1 MKKEHTKIALIGG
14 GPAAMFMY
22 KEIIAQNS
30 AVHVTIFERS
40 ERLGAGMPYSK
51 CGAEAEHVTNV
62 SANEIPEL
70 PQTPMEWWEARNA
83 DIADSTTNYSP
94 YKVFPRRIFGD
105 YLESQFNILI
115 SNGREKGIKTDI
127 CTGTMVN
134 DINYLGRS
142 VIVSVEGSK
151 SYLFDKVVICTGHR
165 FPTDKDEAATGV
177 YKSPYPPQK
186 LSLQLNHAVAIK
198 GASLTAVDA
207 IKTLARANGA
217 FSARKNDELVYK
229 PDTDSPDFKIV
240 LHCRSGMLPAV
251 RFHLADP
258 HLKNPSLLT
267 EVKIEEHKRR
277 NDGFLSLDYIFEKD
291 FLEPLRQ
298 SSPDLY
304 NKVKDMNMERF
315 VDSMLEVR
323 HRVDPFVMMRS
334 ECNEAAKSIRRKES
348 VYWKEMLGVL
358 SFAMNYPAKYFSAE
372 DMLRFKATLHPL
384 ISLVIAYIPQSS
396 CRELLALHK
405 AGSLDLVN
413 VGNDSSIEQ
422 RPGGGITYHYTDEAG
437 KDLEINYNTFID
449 CTGQPH
455 IDLSDFPF
463 KGLANA
469 GTVSQARLAFRSEEA
484 ALRYK
489 ADHPADVEIVAG
501 TYYLNVSG
509 VAVDDRFRIVDE
521 EGRANDAIYMMAV
534 PLMGGYN
541 PDYSGLDFCEE
552 ASKRIAESL
561 LKGKEHAVMQLSG
574 RPVLRPMDSVA

>member
-1 MKKEHTKIALIGG
+1 MKKGHTKIALIGG

-22 KEIIAQNS
+22 KQIIAQS
-30 AVHVTIFERS
+30 SPVHVTIFERS
-40 ERLGAGMPYSK
+40 DRLGAGMPYSK

-70 PQTPMEWWEARNA
+70 PQTPMEWWQGQNA
-83 DIADSTTNYSP
+83 DIAGNTNYSP

-105 YLESQFNILI
+105 YLESQFHILI
-115 SNGREKGIKTDI
+115 RNGREKGISTDI
-127 CTGTMVN
+127 CTGTTVS
-134 DINYLGRS
+134 DINYLGRN
-142 VIVSVEGSK
+142 VIVSVEGCK
-151 SYLFDKVVICTGHR
+151 SHLFDKVVICTGHR
-165 FPTDKDEAATGV
+165 FPIEQDEAATGV
-177 YKSPYPPQK
+177 YQSPYPPQK
-186 LSLQLNHAVAIK
+186 LSLRFNHPVAIK

-207 IKTLARANGA
+207 IRTLARANGE
-217 FSARKNDELVYK
+217 FSAKKNGNLVYK
-229 PDTDSPDFKIV
+229 PNTNSPDFKIV

-267 EVKIEEHKRR
+267 EEQIGEHKRR
-277 NDGFLSLDYIFEKD
+277 NNGFLSLDYIFEKD
-291 FLEPLRQ
+291 FLEPLKI
-298 SSPDLY
+298 SSPEIYD
-304 NKVKDMNMERF
+304 KVKDMNMEEF
-315 VDSMLEVR
+315 VHSVLEVR
-323 HRVDPFVMMRS
+323 HHVDPFVMLRS

-405 AGSLDLVN
+405 AGLLDLVN
-413 VGNDSSIEQ
+413 VGNESSIVQ
-422 RPGGGITYHYTDEAG
+422 RPGGGITYHYINEAG
-437 KDLEINYNTFID
+437 NDMAINYSTFID

-455 IDLSDFPF
+455 IDLRDFPF

-489 ADHPADVEIVAG
+489 ADHPANVDMVAG
-501 TYYLNVSG
+501 TYYLKVSG

-521 EGRANDAIYMMAV
+521 EGQPNNAIYMMAV

-552 ASKRIAESL
+552 ASKRIAENL
-561 LKGKEHAVMQLSG
+561 LNVKEHPVVHLSE
-574 RPVLRPMDSVA
+574 RPSLKPMESVA